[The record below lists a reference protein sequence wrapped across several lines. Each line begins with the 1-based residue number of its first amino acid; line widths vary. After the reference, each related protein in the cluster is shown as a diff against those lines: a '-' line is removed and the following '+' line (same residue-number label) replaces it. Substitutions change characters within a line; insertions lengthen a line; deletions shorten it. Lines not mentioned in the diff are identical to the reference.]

1 MNYKLGRIKWIEQEY
16 SWPLDGSRNGPNEW
30 AQRRPAH
37 RNDEDGAEAA
47 APPGPLEHVPRGV
60 PGLRRSPAGSRRRR
74 RGSCGERVPVDDNG
88 AGIGGDLAV
97 GELVGGGPVHVSR
110 GRWAESITWAV

>member
-16 SWPLDGSRNGPNEW
+16 SWPLDGSRNGPNGGQLTEMTRT
-30 AQRRPAH
+30 ARRPLPLPVHSSTSRAEF
-37 RNDEDGAEAA
+37 RDSAGAPRGAEDAVAEAA
-47 APPGPLEHVPRGV
+47 QH
-60 PGLRRSPAGSRRRR
+60 
-74 RGSCGERVPVDDNG
+74 CGERVPVDDNG